1 MLCIKGFRLRLF
13 LFREVYIWLL
23 EYLMKKNFRCLLT
36 SRRSII
42 KKELEIYKQREAFVE
57 KLTKLENAEI
67 KPYKPNL
74 KSIDIIREIEF
85 APFISPERQK
95 LSLKPM
101 QKPELPDDL
110 IGKASEKINISE
122 VIKSNAVLKEQIS
135 FNNELFSKA
144 DNFRCYK
151 KKQYILPEFSKPV
164 IPDATFTKLENVLSN
179 PVQIKK
185 PAELKLQSFIAPVK
199 IM

>member
-1 MLCIKGFRLRLF
+1 MAFKILNDEEIS
-13 LFREVYIWLL
+13 
-23 EYLMKKNFRCLLT
+23 LLT
-36 SRRSII
+36 DEQVECYQ
-42 KKELEIYKQREAFVE
+42 KELKIYKQREAFVE

-122 VIKSNAVLKEQIS
+122 VIKSIINCFQRPIILNVM
-135 FNNELFSKA
+135 SKI
-144 DNFRCYK
+144 NMYYTNY
-151 KKQYILPEFSKPV
+151 Q
-164 IPDATFTKLENVLSN
+164 NLSY
-179 PVQIKK
+179 PIR
-185 PAELKLQSFIAPVK
+185 PLLD
-199 IM
+199 

>member
-1 MLCIKGFRLRLF
+1 MAFKILNDEEIS
-13 LFREVYIWLL
+13 
-23 EYLMKKNFRCLLT
+23 LLT
-36 SRRSII
+36 DEQVECYQ
-42 KKELEIYKQREAFVE
+42 KELKIYKQREAFVE

-110 IGKASEKINISE
+110 IGKASEKI
-122 VIKSNAVLKEQIS
+122 
-135 FNNELFSKA
+135 
-144 DNFRCYK
+144 
-151 KKQYILPEFSKPV
+151 
-164 IPDATFTKLENVLSN
+164 LSL
-179 PVQIKK
+179 IH
-185 PAELKLQSFIAPVK
+185 I
-199 IM
+199 